1 MSKDGEI
8 SYSPPW
14 KNAAQELFSGK
25 FGFGDMVTHDELNE
39 ALSMPEPT
47 GTAEEYK
54 AWALARMQQLDALS
68 QWLLETHNMCL
79 ASVHGQGYR
88 IVQPHEQTEYA
99 QETGMKLVRREL
111 GKMARR
117 LYYVDRSKLTH
128 EQARVNADA
137 MARAAF
143 LKQQIGKAERL
154 SFSPL
159 ALEG

>member
-1 MSKDGEI
+1 MGKDGEI

-25 FGFGDMVTHDELNE
+25 FGFGDMVTHEELNA

-54 AWALARMQQLDALS
+54 AWALARMPQLDALS

-88 IVQPHEQTEYA
+88 IVESHEQTEYA
-99 QETGMKLVRREL
+99 QEVGMKTVRREL
-111 GKMARR
+111 GKLARR

-128 EQARVNADA
+128 EQARDNADA

-159 ALEG
+159 AIEG

>member
-1 MSKDGEI
+1 MSEDGEV
-8 SYSPPW
+8 SYTPPW

-25 FGFGDMVTHDELNE
+25 FGFGDMVTHEQINS
-39 ALSMPEPT
+39 AMSMPEPT

-54 AWALARMQQLDALS
+54 AWALARMPQFDALA

-88 IVQPHEQTEYA
+88 IVHPHEQTEYA
-99 QETGMKLVRREL
+99 QDTGMKLVRREL
-111 GKMARR
+111 VKMARR

-128 EQARVNADA
+128 EQARDNADA

-159 ALEG
+159 AIDG

>member
-1 MSKDGEI
+1 MSEDGEV
-8 SYSPPW
+8 SYTPPW

-25 FGFGDMVTHDELNE
+25 FGFGDMVTHEQINS
-39 ALSMPEPT
+39 AMSMPEPT

-54 AWALARMQQLDALS
+54 AWVLARMPQFDALA

-88 IVQPHEQTEYA
+88 IVHPHEQTEYA
-99 QETGMKLVRREL
+99 QDTGMKLVRREL
-111 GKMARR
+111 VKMARR

-128 EQARVNADA
+128 EQARDNADA

-154 SFSPL
+154 RFSPL
-159 ALEG
+159 AIDG